1 MLLQKLVFVILEIK
15 ILLMEYV
22 NHVMKIVHGLRI
34 NVFVILVSLKSV
46 VSVVYVMLEQNM
58 MAKIAF
64 VIGAILVI
72 VIYVQ
77 LVILAVV
84 NVLVHK
90 QINVNLVQMCH

>member
-15 ILLMEYV
+15 ILSMEYV

-46 VSVVYVMLEQNM
+46 VFVVYVMLEQNM

-72 VIYVQ
+72 AIYVQ
-77 LVILAVV
+77 HVILAVA